1 MTTQPL
7 LRNADWRTE
16 GPSLAYAQRSLGQGA
31 PIFDLFPVLVAGCPR
46 TSSENAQYPLEIDYR
61 YDRVDLSLF
70 EQPPMAGL
78 DRWAPLLPPLAPGL
92 SMGEGG
98 TALIEAPRLATWAGL
113 DTQLFVKDES
123 GNPTWSH
130 KDRLNLCTVS
140 AAVAMG
146 ASGIAVASS
155 GNHGASAAAYAARAG
170 IKCVVVSSPSISP
183 VLKQFIAAYDA
194 TLVIVPQAERWPV
207 LNDIVRRTGFHPVS
221 NLTRFHTG
229 HPFGPEGYKT
239 IAYELF
245 LELGRQV
252 PGAVVVPT
260 GYGELLYGLWK
271 GFKELKLLGLTS
283 RLPQIFAAELTGGPL
298 THAMTKNL
306 DMAEVE
312 AQPSL
317 ALSIAV
323 SVTGYRSVLALRES
337 NGAVLQLGDQD
348 LLDARDA
355 LARDG
360 QWQELSGVTGLAA
373 LRKARQ
379 AGIQVDGPVVAI
391 LTSSGLKDAQL
402 EAASAI
408 DGKLDWS
415 RIDRQLVGIS

>member
-1 MTTQPL
+1 MSTQPL
-7 LRNADWRTE
+7 LRNADWRNAS
-16 GPSLAYAQRSLGQGA
+16 PSLAYAQRSMGDGA

-46 TSSENAQYPLEIDYR
+46 TSTDSAQYPLEIDYR
-61 YDRVDLSLF
+61 YDQLDLSLF
-70 EQPPMAGL
+70 EQPPMAGI

-98 TALIEAPRLATWAGL
+98 TALIETPRLASWAGL
-113 DTQLFVKDES
+113 GTQLFMKDES

-140 AAVAMG
+140 AAVASG
-146 ASGIAVASS
+146 APGIAVASS

-170 IKCVVVSSPSISP
+170 IKCVVVASPAISA
-183 VLKQFIAAYDA
+183 LMKQFITAYDA
-194 TLVIVPQAERWPV
+194 ILVCVPQEERWPV
-207 LNDIVRRTGFHPVS
+207 LRNIVQRTGFHPVS

-260 GYGELLYGLWK
+260 GYGELIYGLWK
-271 GFKELKLLGLTS
+271 GFKELKLLGLTA
-283 RLPQIFAAELTGGPL
+283 RLPRIIAAELDGGPL
-298 THAMTKNL
+298 HAAMARNL
-306 DMAEVE
+306 PMAEVV
-312 AQPSL
+312 AQPSI

-323 SVTGYRSVLALRES
+323 SVTGYRSVIALRES
-337 NGAVLQLGDQD
+337 RGAVLQVGDRD
-348 LLDARDA
+348 ILAARDE

-373 LRKARQ
+373 LRKAQ
-379 AGIQVDGPVVAI
+379 QSGIEIEGPVVNI
-391 LTSSGLKDAQL
+391 LTSSGLKDAHL
-402 EAASAI
+402 EAAPT
-408 DGKLDWS
+408 DNGLDWN
-415 RIDRQLVGIS
+415 RIERSVGS

>member
-16 GPSLAYAQRSLGQGA
+16 GPSLAYAQRSLGQGS

-46 TSSENAQYPLEIDYR
+46 TSSDSAQYPLEIDYR

-140 AAVAMG
+140 AAVASG
-146 ASGIAVASS
+146 APGIAVASS

-170 IKCVVVSSPSISP
+170 LKCVVVASPTISP

-194 TLVIVPQAERWPV
+194 TLITVPQAERWPV
-207 LNDIVRRTGFHPVS
+207 LNDIVRRTGFQPVS

-271 GFKELKLLGLTS
+271 GFKELKLLGLSS
-283 RLPQIFAAELTGGPL
+283 RLPQILAAELAGGPL
-298 THAMTKNL
+298 THAMTSNL

-312 AQPSL
+312 ARPSL

-379 AGIQVDGPVVAI
+379 AGLRVDGPAVAI
-391 LTSSGLKDAQL
+391 LTSSGMKDAQL
-402 EAASAI
+402 DVASAI
-408 DGKLDWS
+408 DGKFDWK

>member
-1 MTTQPL
+1 MTPQPL

-16 GPSLAYAQRSLGQGA
+16 GPSLAYAQRSLGKGA
-31 PIFDLFPVLVAGCPR
+31 PVFDLFPVLVAGCPR
-46 TSSENAQYPLEIDYR
+46 TSSEIAQYPLEIDYH

-140 AAVAMG
+140 AAVASG
-146 ASGIAVASS
+146 APGIAVASS

-170 IKCVVVSSPSISP
+170 LKCVVVSSPTISP

-194 TLVIVPQAERWPV
+194 TLITVPQAERWPV
-207 LNDIVRRTGFHPVS
+207 LNDIVTRTGFQPVS

-245 LELGRQV
+245 LELGRQI

-283 RLPQIFAAELTGGPL
+283 RLPQIIAAELAGGPL
-298 THAMTKNL
+298 THAMTSNL

-312 AQPSL
+312 ARPSL

-337 NGAVLQLGDQD
+337 NGAVLQLNDQD
-348 LLDARDA
+348 LIDARDA

-379 AGIQVDGPVVAI
+379 AGLRVDGPVVAI

-408 DGKLDWS
+408 DGRFDWN